1 MQWKLTSLSIALCLN
16 LRPLKER
23 GPGCDELTTEFLPCL
38 VGVADK
44 MSHENVVHE
53 QHSAPG
59 EGVVLEKMNGVPA
72 SGSEIA
78 APNGNAETVAVL
90 EDDGIIYS
98 STIAVLDRPTAHA
111 ESNGLTAS
119 KEVGVK
125 KRDSSK
131 GPKQEKSQSKEKNDK
146 PSSTKCAAT
155 TGLKKSKDGK
165 DMETTSALPNGSS
178 ASNSRPKEPLSHAT
192 KSRSSNGKVVSGI
205 NSKPAPTKVYVRLP
219 KESVNS
225 DAASLSVNVTH
236 SEGLLSPTAS
246 DGTRRVGTL
255 PAYSFSFKCN
265 ERAEKRKEFYCKLE
279 EKIHAKEVE
288 KSNLQAKTKET
299 QEAEIKMLRKSLT
312 FKATPMPTF
321 YQEPPPP
328 KPELKKIPTTRAK
341 SPKFGRKKDSPSSD
355 IEGNTSCNLRPV
367 RLSLGEKLSENNTT
381 TKGTPTCPKKPQRK
395 SLPKLPSEKTIL
407 TPTNK
412 TNEAESHEITV
423 PKETTEIAPNA
434 EPSYIQPNKDDM
446 AVAETNFV
454 EEPIALAN

>member
-1 MQWKLTSLSIALCLN
+1 MGWIN
-16 LRPLKER
+16 
-23 GPGCDELTTEFLPCL
+23 CDFQRSMVADLYVP
-38 VGVADK
+38 VSADK
-44 MSHENVVHE
+44 MSHGNGVHE

-59 EGVVLEKMNGVPA
+59 EGVVLETMNGVPA

-78 APNGNAETVAVL
+78 APNGNAETVATL

-98 STIAVLDRPTAHA
+98 STMAVPDRPTAHA
-111 ESNGLTAS
+111 ESNGLTAF

-131 GPKQEKSQSKEKNDK
+131 GPKQEKGQNKEKNDK

-155 TGLKKSKDGK
+155 TGVKKSKDGN
-165 DMETTSALPNGSS
+165 DMEMTSALPNGSS
-178 ASNSRPKEPLSHAT
+178 ASNSLPKEPLSHAT
-192 KSRSSNGKVVSGI
+192 KSRSSNGKEVSGI
-205 NSKPAPTKVYVRLP
+205 NSKPAPAKVYVRVP
-219 KESVNS
+219 QESVNS
-225 DAASLSVNVTH
+225 DTVSLSMNVTH

-246 DGTRRVGTL
+246 DGTRRMGTL

-299 QEAEIKMLRKSLT
+299 QEAELKMLRKSLT

-355 IEGNTSCNLRPV
+355 IEGNTSRNLRPV

-381 TKGTPTCPKKPQRK
+381 TNGTPTYPKKPQRK

-412 TNEAESHEITV
+412 TNEAESHEITI

>member
-1 MQWKLTSLSIALCLN
+1 
-16 LRPLKER
+16 
-23 GPGCDELTTEFLPCL
+23 
-38 VGVADK
+38 

>member
-1 MQWKLTSLSIALCLN
+1 MVADLYVPVS
-16 LRPLKER
+16 
-23 GPGCDELTTEFLPCL
+23 
-38 VGVADK
+38 ADK
-44 MSHENVVHE
+44 MSHENGVHE

-78 APNGNAETVAVL
+78 VPNGNAETVATL

-98 STIAVLDRPTAHA
+98 STIAVPDRPTAHA

-131 GPKQEKSQSKEKNDK
+131 GPKQEKGQIKEKNDK
-146 PSSTKCAAT
+146 PSSIKCAAT
-155 TGLKKSKDGK
+155 TGVKKSKDGK
-165 DMETTSALPNGSS
+165 DMETTSALPIGSS

-192 KSRSSNGKVVSGI
+192 KSRSSNGKEVSGI
-205 NSKPAPTKVYVRLP
+205 NSKPAPAKVYVWVP
-219 KESVNS
+219 QVSVNS
-225 DAASLSVNVTH
+225 DAASLSLKMTH

-299 QEAEIKMLRKSLT
+299 QEAELKMLRKSLT

-355 IEGNTSCNLRPV
+355 IEGNTSRNLRPV
-367 RLSLGEKLSENNTT
+367 RLSLGEKLSENNTN
-381 TKGTPTCPKKPQRK
+381 TKGTPTYPKKPQRK

-412 TNEAESHEITV
+412 TNEAESYEITV

-434 EPSYIQPNKDDM
+434 EPSYIQPNKDDV

-454 EEPIALAN
+454 EESIALAN

>member
-1 MQWKLTSLSIALCLN
+1 MVADLYVPVS
-16 LRPLKER
+16 
-23 GPGCDELTTEFLPCL
+23 
-38 VGVADK
+38 ADK
-44 MSHENVVHE
+44 MSHGNGVHE

-59 EGVVLEKMNGVPA
+59 EGVVLETMNGVPA

-78 APNGNAETVAVL
+78 APNGNAETVATL

-98 STIAVLDRPTAHA
+98 STMAVPDRPTAHA
-111 ESNGLTAS
+111 ESNGLTAF

-131 GPKQEKSQSKEKNDK
+131 GPKQEKGQNKEKNDK

-155 TGLKKSKDGK
+155 TGVKKSKDGN
-165 DMETTSALPNGSS
+165 DMEMTSALPNGSS
-178 ASNSRPKEPLSHAT
+178 ASNSLPKEPLSHAT
-192 KSRSSNGKVVSGI
+192 KSRSSNGKEVSGI
-205 NSKPAPTKVYVRLP
+205 NSKPAPAKVYVRVP
-219 KESVNS
+219 QESVNS
-225 DAASLSVNVTH
+225 DTVSLSMNVTH
-236 SEGLLSPTAS
+236 SEGLLEKTKLKPLKKAPPNSAEGSIESTPSPTAS
-246 DGTRRVGTL
+246 DGTRRMGTL

-299 QEAEIKMLRKSLT
+299 QEAELKMLRKSLT

-355 IEGNTSCNLRPV
+355 IEGNTSRNLRPV

-381 TKGTPTCPKKPQRK
+381 TNGTPTYPKKPQRK

-412 TNEAESHEITV
+412 TNEAESHEITI